1 MRWIKLF
8 IIVVSALF
16 MSFVPFYSQSLSH
29 KGYGKILVVNS
40 YHKGYLW
47 SDRIMEGIDSVFAS
61 INDSV
66 AYYEYLDTKRNS
78 SPEYME
84 YLKKIFLLKYSKNDF
99 DIVIL
104 SDDNAFNFILQF
116 RNSIFKNI
124 PIVFC
129 GINNYNP
136 SMIKGYENIT
146 GIAEYYDPSKTQQAA
161 LLLFPEKD
169 LFISICDNT
178 ESGLINHKL
187 FIDAAKNL
195 PPNIRLEFWQNLSSR
210 ELEEKIKN
218 APSNS
223 ILFYTDFNRD
233 GDGKVVSTR
242 DAEFFISKSNVPV
255 FGRQEWLLDKG
266 LFGGMIVSGY
276 YQGQTAAQ
284 MALSIL
290 NGKNADSIPV
300 VAESANRYMFDYRL
314 MNKYDIK
321 ISDLPRDSIVINK
334 PSSFFDFY
342 RKNKTYVLST
352 GLVFLMIIVI
362 VLSAALVKISSLSK
376 ERKNLVADL
385 SDSIK
390 RIKRIDGLLPICA
403 VCKKIRNDKGYWEQI
418 EDYIKDH
425 SSADFSHSLCRDC
438 ANKLYPDMEFGK
450 DDKNDT

>member
-1 MRWIKLF
+1 MRRIKLSI
-8 IIVVSALF
+8 IIVTAFFVSF
-16 MSFVPFYSQSLSH
+16 IPFYSQALSH
-29 KGYGKILVVNS
+29 KGSCKILVVNS

-84 YLKKIFLLKYSKNDF
+84 YLKKVFLLKYSKNDF
-99 DIVIL
+99 NIIIL

-116 RNSIFKNI
+116 RNTIFKNV

-129 GINNYNP
+129 GINNYDP
-136 SMIKGYENIT
+136 SMIKGYADIT
-146 GIAEYYDPSKTQQAA
+146 GIAEYYNPSKTQQAA
-161 LLLFPEKD
+161 QLLFPEKD
-169 LFISICDNT
+169 LYISICDNT
-178 ESGLINHKL
+178 ESGLINQKL
-187 FIDAAKNL
+187 FVDSAKNL
-195 PPNIRLEFWQNLSSR
+195 PKNIRLEFWQNLSSS
-210 ELEEKIKN
+210 ELEEKMKN
-218 APSNS
+218 APFNS
-223 ILFYTDFNRD
+223 VLFYTDFNRD
-233 GDGKVVSTR
+233 GDGKVISTR
-242 DAEFFISKSNVPV
+242 DAELFISKSKAPV
-255 FGRQEWLLDKG
+255 FGRQEWLLGKG

-284 MALSIL
+284 MAISIL
-290 NGKNADSIPV
+290 NGKNAGSIPV
-300 VAESANRYMFDYRL
+300 VAENANRYMFDYRV
-314 MNKYDIK
+314 MNKYNIK
-321 ISDLPRDSIVINK
+321 ISDLPKDSIVINK

-342 RKNKTYVLST
+342 RKNRIYVLGT
-352 GLVFLMIIVI
+352 GLVFMMIIVVI
-362 VLSAALVKISSLSK
+362 LSVALYKISSLSR

-438 ANKLYPDMEFGK
+438 ANKLYPDMDFGK
-450 DDKNDT
+450 DDDA